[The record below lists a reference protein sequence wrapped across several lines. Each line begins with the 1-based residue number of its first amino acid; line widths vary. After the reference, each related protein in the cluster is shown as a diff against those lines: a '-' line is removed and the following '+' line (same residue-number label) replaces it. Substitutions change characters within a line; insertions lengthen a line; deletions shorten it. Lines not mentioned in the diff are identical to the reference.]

1 MNLALDRP
9 RTLRELTSRVNNLQD
24 FGFLLREWIHV
35 VTRED
40 VSNRPAI
47 ERAIIEA
54 PIELRS
60 HFIEGKVA
68 DAYLAAYAEWIAD
81 QCNIE
86 RPCWV
91 RDSIRYLK
99 DPWFADEARAS
110 LLVLTP
116 ASFRQRNVYTIPEQV
131 IKLRRGRP
139 RVSDQ
144 QKREKAMARDR
155 RYREKIREKL
165 LKLRKLEELGIV

>member
-1 MNLALDRP
+1 
-9 RTLRELTSRVNNLQD
+9 
-24 FGFLLREWIHV
+24 
-35 VTRED
+35 
-40 VSNRPAI
+40 
-47 ERAIIEA
+47 
-54 PIELRS
+54 
-60 HFIEGKVA
+60 
-68 DAYLAAYAEWIAD
+68 
-81 QCNIE
+81 
-86 RPCWV
+86 
-91 RDSIRYLK
+91 LK

-139 RVSDQ
+139 RVSDE